1 MCRGGGLSLVVGYS
15 IGESRLYSN
24 IHEKGLG
31 ESVPLPQS
39 NQVEYQLEEYS
50 EAEKLSIIIISPRL
64 VLRL

>member
-1 MCRGGGLSLVVGYS
+1 MVGYS
-15 IGESRLYSN
+15 IGESRLFSN
-24 IHEKGLG
+24 IHENGLE

-64 VLRL
+64 VLRLRDEEYPLV